1 MIKKINVSYC
11 PKNNNIICY
20 HKTICHFQKKFIK
33 NHGSF
38 LALFIGLDFMPS
50 IVMVGY
56 DY

>member
-1 MIKKINVSYC
+1 MIKKIDVSYS
-11 PKNNNIICY
+11 PKNNNTICY
-20 HKTICHFQKKFIK
+20 DITIYHFQKKFIK